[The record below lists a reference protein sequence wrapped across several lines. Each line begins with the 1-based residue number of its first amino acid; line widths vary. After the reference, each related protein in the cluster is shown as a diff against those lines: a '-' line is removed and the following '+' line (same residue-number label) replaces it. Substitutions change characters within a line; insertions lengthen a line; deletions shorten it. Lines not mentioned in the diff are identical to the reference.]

1 MKEVKEITGWQ
12 KYCFYSFNGKSDP
25 HLGEETINDHFRNL
39 GWKGK
44 QSAHGWRDVITT
56 SALEKSDF
64 EYDII
69 DRQLGR
75 MNHKQGTRG
84 HYDQSTLLDKRR
96 KFMQWWST
104 TLIDQGLSL
113 VAP

>member
-1 MKEVKEITGWQ
+1 MERCD
-12 KYCFYSFNGKSDP
+12 YN
-25 HLGEETINDHFRNL
+25 
-39 GWKGK
+39 
-44 QSAHGWRDVITT
+44 
-56 SALEKSDF
+56 SALEKSNF

-96 KFMQWWST
+96 QFMKWWST
-104 TLIDQGLSL
+104 TLIEQGLNV